1 MMRFGISVSGSGVEL
16 LVLNNG
22 VPVLQR
28 HVEALHG
35 SYDELLNKLVA
46 LVQSVAKEVGP
57 PKSVGFAIPGTQ
69 VAATGLIKNS
79 NITALT
85 GHPLRQ
91 DLATRLQRPVRLAND
106 ANCFTLS
113 EATDG
118 AATGAAVVFG
128 AILDHGC
135 GGGLVVHGSLV
146 PGRNGFAGE
155 WGHNHIPNARPSDL
169 PELACYCGR
178 YGCIETYVS
187 APGLKHD
194 YLLATGRSASPKQ
207 IAKAAAA
214 GEAEAI
220 AALERLEDRLA
231 RALASVI
238 NVLDPDCIVLGGELS
253 RLDRIYT
260 KVPEQWQQ
268 YIFGRQVETRLT
280 RAKFGEG
287 STVRGAAR
295 LWSEDE

>member
-1 MMRFGISVSGSGVEL
+1 MRFGISISGSGVEL

-46 LVQSVAKEVGP
+46 LVQSVANEVGP

-79 NITALT
+79 NITALA
-85 GHPLRQ
+85 GRPLRQ
-91 DLATRLQRPVRLAND
+91 DLAARLQRPVRLAND
-106 ANCFTLS
+106 AHCFTLS

-118 AATGAAVVFG
+118 AAT
-128 AILDHGC
+128 
-135 GGGLVVHGSLV
+135 
-146 PGRNGFAGE
+146 
-155 WGHNHIPNARPSDL
+155 
-169 PELACYCGR
+169 
-178 YGCIETYVS
+178 GCIETYVS

-194 YLLATGRSASPKQ
+194 YLLATSHSASPKQ

-214 GEAEAI
+214 GEAEAL

-253 RLDRIYT
+253 HLDRIYT
-260 KVPEQWQQ
+260 KVPELWQQ